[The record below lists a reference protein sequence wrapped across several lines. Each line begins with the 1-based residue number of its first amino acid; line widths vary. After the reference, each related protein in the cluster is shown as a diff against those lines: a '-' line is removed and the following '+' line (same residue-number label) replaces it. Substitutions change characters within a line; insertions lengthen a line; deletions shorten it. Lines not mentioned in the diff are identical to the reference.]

1 MSHDPLSVTLFLNF
15 CDTDSLGHLRQ
26 LPVSQTRLSYTRPS
40 IVPFSF
46 YSLSF
51 FGVGVYEFRQQ
62 DFSHGYR
69 KRLPCA
75 AMCAVTKSRSWQAV
89 PSGLAGAVLDK
100 EFLRH

>member
-51 FGVGVYEFRQQ
+51 FGVGVYEFQAAR
-62 DFSHGYR
+62 FFARVSEKTALRGHVRGNKVAIMAGR
-69 KRLPCA
+69 TKWPCRRR
-75 AMCAVTKSRSWQAV
+75 V
-89 PSGLAGAVLDK
+89 G
-100 EFLRH
+100 